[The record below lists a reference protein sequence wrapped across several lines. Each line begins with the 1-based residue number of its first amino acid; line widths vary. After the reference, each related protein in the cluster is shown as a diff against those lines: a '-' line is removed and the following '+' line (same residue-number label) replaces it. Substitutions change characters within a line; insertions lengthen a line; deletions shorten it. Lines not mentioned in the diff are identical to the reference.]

1 MNQRQRFKRTFIGDK
16 VFYRTVVTLIIPII
30 IQMFVTNFVNMLD
43 NIMVG
48 HLGTDELSG
57 VAIAN
62 QMVMVVNMCI
72 FGGLA
77 GPGIFGAQFFGAQDI
92 EGVRN
97 TFRIKLWVSLSIIVI
112 AFFVILGFG
121 ENLIRLYLQGD
132 GDPISAMR
140 MMDYAQEYVKI
151 SLVGFLPFVLTYSY
165 ASTLRESGETMI
177 PMKAGIAA
185 VLVNLVGNYTLIYGH
200 FGFPQLGVA
209 GAAIATVISRF
220 VELGIILY
228 AAHGTQRFEFLK
240 GVYRTL
246 KVPLKLVK
254 TVMRKGAP
262 LLVNELFWSTGMAAL
277 LQIYSLR
284 GLNVLGAMNIAMT
297 VNNMFNMFFLSMG
310 TAIAIMIGQHLGAN
324 RMAEAKRDVWRLMF
338 FSVAQCFVIG
348 TVMAIFSS
356 YFPKLYNTT
365 EEVRY
370 LATRFLITL
379 AVFMPMHAVSHAC
392 YFTLRSGGSTLMT
405 FIFDAAYV
413 WVINI
418 PLALALTQF
427 TDLSIVVLYPLCEFA
442 GAIKLILGII
452 IVKSGVWVKNI
463 VVSKAI

>member
-1 MNQRQRFKRTFIGDK
+1 MNQIQRFKRTFIGDK
-16 VFYRTVVTLIIPII
+16 AFYRTVVTLIIPII

-77 GPGIFGAQFFGAQDI
+77 GPGIFGAQFFGAQNL

-151 SLVGFLPFVLTYSY
+151 SLIGFLPFVLTYSY

-240 GVYRTL
+240 DVYKTL
-246 KVPLKLVK
+246 KVPLRLVK

-338 FSVAQCFVIG
+338 FSVAQCLVIA

-370 LATRFLITL
+370 LATHFLITL
-379 AVFMPMHAVSHAC
+379 AVFMPMHAISHAC

-418 PLALALTQF
+418 PIALALTQL
-427 TDLSIVVLYPLCEFA
+427 TDLPIVVIYPLCELA
-442 GAIKLILGII
+442 GASKLVLGII